1 MDINVLRLF
10 NNAISLSFSSM
21 TSYRYR
27 DDSDDNLLD
36 RNQNITR
43 QPEAIKITRVYDSDG
58 EQDQERSSAFR
69 GRSQSLKHLNE
80 RVETEP
86 ISRSKSL
93 RDVDTGDFESVKAR
107 VSYVDSWNPVNPV
120 GRGRIAKR
128 IQSWENLD
136 ADEGTMSRSIENG
149 TDRRNISTS
158 NSIRTQSYEDYTR
171 STSASRNWR
180 DGRYEAY
187 EAYTQESAQYSYGYD
202 RDSDNQVR

>member
-1 MDINVLRLF
+1 
-10 NNAISLSFSSM
+10 M

-58 EQDQERSSAFR
+58 EQDQDSSSGFR

-80 RVETEP
+80 RVETGS

-93 RDVDTGDFESVKAR
+93 RDVDTGDFDSVRAR

-136 ADEGTMSRSIENG
+136 TDEDTMSRSTENG
-149 TDRRNISTS
+149 IDRRSS
-158 NSIRTQSYEDYTR
+158 NSVRTQSYEGYTR
-171 STSASRNWR
+171 NTSASGNWR
-180 DGRYEAY
+180 DERYEAY
-187 EAYTQESAQYSYGYD
+187 EAYSQESAQYSYGYD